1 MSGMSAPKNSIKSA
15 KSVMNNARKCRKS
28 ATENML
34 RSVPSKKN
42 VGSIRKTNSASGREH
57 SLRSWIE
64 TLIRARLTRVKN

>member
-34 RSVPSKKN
+34 RSAPSKKN
-42 VGSIRKTNSASGREH
+42 VGSSRKTNSASG
-57 SLRSWIE
+57 S
-64 TLIRARLTRVKN
+64 